1 MLPVLITIDTEY
13 SSGFYRSGEGRDRA
27 GNFDRTIAFRSAAC
41 RSPRAEAGIFHQMEV
56 FDRHGITGVF
66 FVDPMPALVWGQEAV
81 DAVVQPII
89 AAGHEVQLH
98 CHTEWLDFAE
108 GNPFGP
114 ERGQNIKDFA
124 RQTQADMLGWASERL
139 VEAGAP
145 APTAFRAGN
154 YGANDDTLGA
164 LAGLGIAIDSSFAPG
179 FVGSCCEIA
188 LPMGRCEPVTQHG
201 VTEWPIAAIE
211 AREGWRHGQLTALS
225 FGEMRAAVRHA
236 AASNWPAFILVSHS
250 FELFD
255 RAKQR
260 PNPVLMRRF
269 ADFCEWLGTSDIA
282 KGTGFAALPEIETG
296 VQAPLMPHNPLR
308 TMRRMAEQ
316 MLANAL

>member
-1 MLPVLITIDTEY
+1 MDIDLGLLRTVEREKEIP
-13 SSGFYRSGEGRDRA
+13 FEELVRIIEQAQTLTGRRMSFRA
-27 GNFDRTIAFRSAAC
+27 A
-41 RSPRAEAGIFHQMEV
+41 PK
-56 FDRHGITGVF
+56 VF
-66 FVDPMPALVWGQEAV
+66 F
-81 DAVVQPII
+81 
-89 AAGHEVQLH
+89 
-98 CHTEWLDFAE
+98 
-108 GNPFGP
+108 NP
-114 ERGQNIKDFA
+114 
-124 RQTQADMLGWASERL
+124 
-139 VEAGAP
+139 
-145 APTAFRAGN
+145 
-154 YGANDDTLGA
+154 Y
-164 LAGLGIAIDSSFAPG
+164 LGIAIDSSFAPG

-188 LPMGRCEPVTQHG
+188 LPMGRCEPVTQDG
-201 VTEWPIAAIE
+201 VAEWPIAAIE

-236 AASNWPAFILVSHS
+236 AASDWPAFILVSHS